1 MTPVYLGF
9 LESLQSILQ
18 EIFDTILTPVLEKVF
33 GVLVDLIG
41 GLLWELLSAILL
53 DLLIILLKIVN
64 FINSM
69 FKLFSGLAVLVY
81 KPTNQ
86 EYQLLSYLFQM
97 NWISKALAYM
107 TCIAAVLA
115 FIFAIYATGKSISDG
130 IMGEGSRPIS
140 KIIESGIKSTVTFIV
155 IPFFCILILQFSMK
169 VMDQIV
175 ITFQYAQ
182 GPTGGMEVDDVLF
195 LSAAESAAKNDDVL
209 KKYKTTTGAIHAYQ
223 NRNQVDNDFMIEKID
238 FITGYIST
246 IFIIVVLLGAC
257 LSFIRRCFDLL
268 MLYLVSPFFAATIP
282 LDGGKRFAKWR
293 DMFVGNFFSG
303 FGSIFAMKIYLILI
317 PMFTNSSLVFSS
329 NNSVNTCVKLFLIMG
344 GTWAVYKGQNNVLK
358 LISPEAARN
367 AEQNAGA
374 MVGYATLGVHMAV
387 GRGKQLFNSFQ
398 KKEEGRS

>member
-9 LESLQSILQ
+9 SESLQSILQ
-18 EIFDTILTPVLEKVF
+18 KIFDVVLTPVLQKVF

-41 GLLWELLSAILL
+41 GLLWEMLSSMML
-53 DLLIILLKIVN
+53 DLFIILLKIVN
-64 FINSM
+64 FIDSM

-130 IMGEGSRPIS
+130 VMGDDSRPIS
-140 KIIESGIKSTVTFIV
+140 KILENGIKSTVTFIV

-195 LSAAESAAKNDDVL
+195 ISAAEPAAKNSSVL
-209 KKYKTTTGAIHAYQ
+209 TKYKTAAGAGAIHAYQ
-223 NRNQVDNDFMIEKID
+223 NRDQVGKDFKVDQID

-246 IFIIVVLLGAC
+246 IFIIIILLGAC

-268 MLYLVSPFFAATIP
+268 MLYLISPFFAATIP
-282 LDGGKRFAKWR
+282 LDGGKRFSKWR

-317 PMFTNSSLVFSS
+317 PMFTNSSLVFSTNS
-329 NNSVNTCVKLFLIMG
+329 SVNTCVKLFLIMG
-344 GTWAVYKGQNNVLK
+344 GTWAVYKGRNNVLE
-358 LISPEAARN
+358 LINPEVAKN
-367 AEQNAGA
+367 AEQNAGS
-374 MVGYATLGVHMAV
+374 MVGYAALGAHMAV
-387 GRGKQLFNSFQ
+387 GRGRQIINSFRR
-398 KKEEGRS
+398 K